1 MECDKKYILNVVWDP
16 KTTKFVQLVQGQM
29 SAEKYE
35 AKFVTPQII
44 STKREK
50 GRKFQESISPYI
62 KSHMA
67 SYMMIDYTDILERA
81 LVIEGALG
89 KSATERHSQQKRK
102 SSGKDNANEF
112 RSQAPKKPR
121 TTPP

>member
-1 MECDKKYILNVVWDP
+1 M
-16 KTTKFVQLVQGQM
+16 QLVQGQM
-29 SAEKYE
+29 SAEKYK

-44 STKREK
+44 NTMRDSREH
-50 GRKFQESISPYI
+50 FPYI

-67 SYMMIDYTDILERA
+67 SYMMIDYTDMLERA

-112 RSQAPKKPR
+112 GSQAPKKPR